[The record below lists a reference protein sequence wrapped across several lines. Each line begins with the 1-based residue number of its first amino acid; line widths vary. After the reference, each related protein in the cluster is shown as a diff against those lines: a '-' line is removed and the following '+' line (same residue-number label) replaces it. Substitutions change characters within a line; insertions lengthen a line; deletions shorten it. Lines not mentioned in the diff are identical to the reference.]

1 MVETPFFSK
10 ETVDKEKGIIAEEIK
25 MYQEQ
30 PGYKIMFNTLRAMY
44 QNHPIKVDI
53 AGSVES
59 IYNITKDDLY
69 LCYETF
75 YHPSNMVLF
84 VVGDVNP
91 ENIRDIVET
100 HENKRDKTNQ
110 SSIERATVDE
120 PTNVITPFV
129 SEEMK
134 LQSPRLM
141 LGFKMNQLKRHH
153 MNTYN
158 MI

>member
-1 MVETPFFSK
+1 
-10 ETVDKEKGIIAEEIK
+10 
-25 MYQEQ
+25 MYQSNLVI
-30 PGYKIMFNTLRAMY
+30 KLCLILLRAMY
-44 QNHPIKVDI
+44 QKHPIKVDI

-100 HENKRDKTNQ
+100 HENKRIRRT
-110 SSIERATVDE
+110 SLSIERATVDE

-153 MNTYN
+153 MNMYN

>member
-1 MVETPFFSK
+1 
-10 ETVDKEKGIIAEEIK
+10 
-25 MYQEQ
+25 
-30 PGYKIMFNTLRAMY
+30 
-44 QNHPIKVDI
+44 
-53 AGSVES
+53 
-59 IYNITKDDLY
+59 
-69 LCYETF
+69 
-75 YHPSNMVLF
+75 MVLF

-141 LGFKMNQLKRHH
+141 LGFKMNQLKLYH